1 MDNKNLKHILVSNQ
15 KGQALF
21 EMIIFIPF
29 LIFLYTIYSTTGNS
43 ISSSINQQ
51 KAVRGYFYSLIKGN
65 SYLNTFDDL
74 ERFRDKSIKMVGFSA
89 IGWREKSKNNGDLSF
104 APCFKFSTMLKNGSE
119 EDCDDKTREADS
131 DGSPS
136 TRIIRIFTYYG
147 VCGPVY
153 SETSDPNAPAFYMI
167 HPANQSDIAKCSLS
181 NSPGI

>member
-1 MDNKNLKHILVSNQ
+1 MQNQ

-51 KAVRGYFYSLIKGN
+51 KAVRGYFYSLNKGN
-65 SYLNTFDDL
+65 SYLNTLDDL
-74 ERFRDKSIKMVGFSA
+74 DRFRTKSIRMVGFSA
-89 IGWREKSKNNGDLSF
+89 IGWREKSKNSGDQSF
-104 APCFKFSTMLKNGSE
+104 APCFKFSSMLKNGSTE
-119 EDCDDKTREADS
+119 ECDDGTRETDAD
-131 DGSPS
+131 GGPS

-153 SETSDPNAPAFYMI
+153 SEISDPNAAAFYLI
-167 HPANQSDIAKCSLS
+167 HPSLQSSINNCSLGS
-181 NSPGI
+181 SSGI